1 MNDCTSLISGET
13 LPTWES
19 LRPAIQLAEEQSAA
33 VIRAIIMRPLAH
45 LERQIGCPL
54 SI

>member
-19 LRPAIQLAEEQSAA
+19 LRLAIQLAGEQRAAA
-33 VIRAIIMRPLAH
+33 VQSVVSTTPPPDPSLLAG
-45 LERQIGCPL
+45 L
-54 SI
+54 